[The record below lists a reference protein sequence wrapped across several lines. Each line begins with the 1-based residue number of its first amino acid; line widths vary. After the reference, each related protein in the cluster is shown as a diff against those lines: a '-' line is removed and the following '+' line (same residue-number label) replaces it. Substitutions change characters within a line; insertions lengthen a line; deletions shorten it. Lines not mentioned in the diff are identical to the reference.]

1 MKSQMDMQT
10 QSKQIEF
17 KDYLS
22 FKREFTIYNMRNLQD
37 QSNNKR
43 IQHINKF
50 KIKKK
55 EISLSQV

>member
-1 MKSQMDMQT
+1 MQT